1 MENIFENFV
10 ISVLKLNR
18 LVSRIK
24 MHEMKEYGLKSI
36 HVMCIYYLNASS
48 SGMTASEL
56 MRVTFEDK
64 AAISRALALLREKN
78 YIEYDDKKYNSII
91 KLTADGVGVANYIAQ
106 KADKAVAAGMTDM
119 SDEERVVFY
128 KHLNEIADNL
138 IESYS
143 GLSKGEA

>member
-36 HVMCIYYLNASS
+36 HVMCIYYLNANR

-78 YIEYDDKKYNSII
+78 YIEYDDKKYNSVI

-106 KADKAVAAGMTDM
+106 KADKAVAAGSAEMT
-119 SDEERVVFY
+119 DEERITFY

-138 IESYS
+138 FVYYS